1 MFLPLAHR
9 QSPFCGLVACVSAI
23 FRVDCGREMA
33 YHNKKIDRKKLF
45 MFGLGTLINVIA
57 ILIGGLLGALFGK
70 LLTERHQ
77 DTLSKVCGVCVLFIG
92 IAGALEGML
101 SVADNSIVSGG
112 SLLIIG
118 CLAIGGLIGELMNIE
133 GLFERFGVW
142 LKVKTGN
149 SRDRGFVEGFVTA
162 SLTVCIGA
170 MAVVGAIQ
178 DGLLGDHAILTTK
191 AILDLIIIMVMTCSL
206 GKGCIFSAIPVGI
219 FQGSITALAVLIKP
233 LMTDAALGNLSTIG
247 SILIFCVGVNL
258 VWGKKIRVANLLP
271 AIVIAVIAAFLPF

>member
-1 MFLPLAHR
+1 
-9 QSPFCGLVACVSAI
+9 
-23 FRVDCGREMA
+23 
-33 YHNKKIDRKKLF
+33 

-57 ILIGGLLGALFGK
+57 IVIGGILGTLFGK
-70 LLTERHQ
+70 LLKERHQ
-77 DTLSKVCGVCVLFIG
+77 DTLSKTCGICVLFIG

-101 SVADNSIVSGG
+101 SIADGSIISGG

-118 CLAIGGLIGELMNIE
+118 CLAIGGLIGELLNIE
-133 GLFERFGVW
+133 GLFERFGAW

-149 SRDRGFVEGFVTA
+149 SKDKLFVDGFVTA

-233 LMTDAALGNLSTIG
+233 LMTEAALGNLSTIG
-247 SILIFCVGVNL
+247 SILIFCVGINL